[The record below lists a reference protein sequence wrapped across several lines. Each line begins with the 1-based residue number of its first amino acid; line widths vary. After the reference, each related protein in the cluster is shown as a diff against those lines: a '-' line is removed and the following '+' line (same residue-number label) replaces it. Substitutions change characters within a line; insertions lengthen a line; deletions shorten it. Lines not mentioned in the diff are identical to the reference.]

1 LWNTWQRYVIGDF
14 SKAIT
19 PCQKQNTTTM
29 DYYESAIGEMITK
42 QRAFFELEKH
52 GIDDYDEFLN
62 DVGDKL
68 EYLAT
73 DVLDWLGY

>member
-1 LWNTWQRYVIGDF
+1 MYVD
-14 SKAIT
+14 ADN
-19 PCQKQNTTTM
+19 P
-29 DYYESAIGEMITK
+29 YYESAVGETITK
-42 QRAFFELEKH
+42 QRAFLELEKH
-52 GIDDYDEFLN
+52 GISDYEEFLN

>member
-1 LWNTWQRYVIGDF
+1 MYVD
-14 SKAIT
+14 ADN
-19 PCQKQNTTTM
+19 P
-29 DYYESAIGEMITK
+29 YYESAVGEMITK
-42 QRAFFELEKH
+42 QRAFLELEKH
-52 GIDDYDEFLN
+52 GIEDYEEFLN

>member
-1 LWNTWQRYVIGDF
+1 MTARQFRFVR
-14 SKAIT
+14 
-19 PCQKQNTTTM
+19 TTTIM

-42 QRAFFELEKH
+42 QRAFLELEKH

>member
-1 LWNTWQRYVIGDF
+1 MHLKLSTNGCL
-14 SKAIT
+14 AIT
-19 PCQKQNTTTM
+19 KNTTI

-42 QRAFFELEKH
+42 QRAFLELEKH
-52 GIDDYDEFLN
+52 GISDYDEFLN

>member
-1 LWNTWQRYVIGDF
+1 MYIAVDD
-14 SKAIT
+14 
-19 PCQKQNTTTM
+19 P
-29 DYYESAIGEMITK
+29 YYESAIGEMITK
-42 QRAFFELEKH
+42 QRAFLELEKH
-52 GIDDYDEFLN
+52 GISDYDEFLN

>member
-1 LWNTWQRYVIGDF
+1 MISARQF
-14 SKAIT
+14 SFVRT
-19 PCQKQNTTTM
+19 TTTM

-42 QRAFFELEKH
+42 QRAFLELEKH